1 MIYFDNAATT
11 FPKPRSVVSAVESAL
26 TTYSANPGRSGHRL
40 SQTASESIYQ
50 TRKKLAD
57 FFRFPK
63 EERVIFTPNC
73 TASLNVVLKGI
84 LKPGD
89 RVLISSLE
97 HNAVLRP
104 LQALKDM
111 EITVD
116 TFEAVI
122 GDPKATFRSFLDRLT
137 PDTAMVVS
145 THASNVIGAVMPI
158 EQMGQVCREEG
169 ILFTVDAAQTGGV
182 LDIDMDKMGID
193 YLCLAPH
200 KGLYAPMGTGALLIA
215 GPLPQPLLQGGT
227 GTDSINPVQPADP
240 PERFESG
247 TVNLPGI
254 AGLSA
259 GLDFVNRKGRST
271 ILAHE
276 RNLISYLYQ
285 GLNAIPGV
293 RLYTDRPDDAFAPV
307 LPFNLRDENSVTVG
321 SALDSMGI
329 ATRPGLHCAPDAH
342 KRMGTLKQGAVRI
355 APSAFS
361 TRQEADRLLNAVEQL
376 ARKSSGAPQK

>member
-11 FPKPRSVVSAVESAL
+11 FPKPRSVVSAVQSAL
-26 TTYSANPGRSGHRL
+26 TTYSANPGRSSHKL
-40 SQTASESIYQ
+40 SQTASETIYQ

-57 FFRFPK
+57 FCHLAK

-73 TASLNVVLKGI
+73 TASLNLVMKGI

-89 RVLISSLE
+89 RVLISSME

-104 LQALKDM
+104 LHALKDLD
-111 EITVD
+111 ISVD
-116 TFEAVI
+116 QYEVVI
-122 GDPKATFRSFLDRLT
+122 GDPNATFRSFLDRIT
-137 PDTAMVVS
+137 GNTAMVIS
-145 THASNVIGAVMPI
+145 THASNVIGAIMPI

-169 ILFTVDAAQTGGV
+169 IPFTVDAAQTAGV
-182 LDIDMDKMGID
+182 LDIDMEKMGID

-215 GPLPQPLLQGGT
+215 GDLPLPLMQGGT
-227 GTDSINPVQPADP
+227 GTDSINPAQPTDP
-240 PERFESG
+240 PERYESG

-259 GLDFVNRKGRST
+259 GLDFVNSKGRDT
-271 ILAHE
+271 ILTHE
-276 RNLISYLYQ
+276 KHLMDYIYQ

-293 RLYTDRPDDAFAPV
+293 RLYTDRPNDAFVPV
-307 LPFNLRDENSVTVG
+307 LPFNIRSENSVRIG

-329 ATRPGLHCAPDAH
+329 ATRAGLHCAPDAH
-342 KRMGTLKQGAVRI
+342 KRMGTLEQGAVRI
-355 APSAFS
+355 CPSAFS
-361 TRQEADRLLNAVEQL
+361 TRQEADSLLNAVERL
-376 ARKSSGAPQK
+376 SKKTRESAG